1 MSILQQLRNALN
13 QEQRSIATITG
24 KSGDG
29 KCTAKTQAGANLI
42 LIGAA
47 EVGQRVF
54 YDVRSGRILGD
65 APKVEITDI
74 VLY

>member
-1 MSILQQLRNALN
+1 MSILQQLRNALT

-42 LIGAA
+42 LIGTV

-54 YDVRSGRILGD
+54 YDMRNGQILGT
-65 APKVEITDI
+65 APSVEITDI
-74 VLY
+74 VLH